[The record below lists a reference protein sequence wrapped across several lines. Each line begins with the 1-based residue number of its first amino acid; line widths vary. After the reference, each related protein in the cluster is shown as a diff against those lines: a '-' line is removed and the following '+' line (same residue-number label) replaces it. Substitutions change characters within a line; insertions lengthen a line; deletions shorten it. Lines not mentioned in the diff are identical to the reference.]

1 MSHINFHA
9 LNWIDYGILSVLV
22 ISMLISFMR
31 GLIKESISLAVWV
44 VALVAAILYA
54 DSLGSHLQ
62 RIDSENARYVIGFIA
77 IFIGVLLAGMIL
89 NVVVGCVLS
98 KSSLRI
104 IDRMLGLFFGV
115 ARGILG
121 ISAFFMLTSVTGVEL
136 HQIKESQLS
145 PSFQPLVK
153 WLTDFVPEKIDTLK
167 SWVPVD
173 HPEDSEGEV

>member
-1 MSHINFHA
+1 MSHINFQA

-22 ISMLISFMR
+22 ISMIISFMR

-44 VALVAAILYA
+44 VALGAAILYA
-54 DSLGSHLQ
+54 DALGSHLQ

-77 IFIGVLLAGMIL
+77 IFIGVLLVGMIL
-89 NVVVGCVLS
+89 SVVVGFVLN

-104 IDRMLGLFFGV
+104 IDRVLGLFFGV
-115 ARGILG
+115 ARGVLL

-136 HQIKESQLS
+136 SQVKQSQLS

-153 WLTDFVPEKIDTLK
+153 WLTDFVPKKIDTLK

-173 HPEDSEGEV
+173 HPEESEGVV